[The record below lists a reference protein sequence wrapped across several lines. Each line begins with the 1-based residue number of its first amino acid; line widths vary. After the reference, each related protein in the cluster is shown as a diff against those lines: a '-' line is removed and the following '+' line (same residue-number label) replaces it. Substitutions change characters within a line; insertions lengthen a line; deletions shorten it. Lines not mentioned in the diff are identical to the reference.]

1 MKEMKTYTITVNGLT
16 IEASYNE
23 ETVEN
28 LFKPFLRKLTAM
40 YRAGGQRIVV
50 FLAAPPAVGK
60 TTLSL
65 FLESLSKSSD
75 EFENVKAIGLDGF
88 HYHADYLAAHTTIRD
103 GEVVEMTRVKGCPET
118 FDAEKLERTLARIH
132 TEDIKWP
139 IYFRNIH
146 DVIEDGDRVTGNIVL
161 LEGNWLL
168 LKDERWAA
176 VRKYAD
182 YAVMIQ
188 AEEAMLKDR
197 LIGRK
202 MQGGTSRE
210 DAEAFYEYSDSR
222 NVTRT
227 LRDSVNWDVCWK
239 VESDGDYRSC

>member
-1 MKEMKTYTITVNGLT
+1 MKNWKTYTITVNGLT
-16 IEASYNE
+16 IKASYNQD
-23 ETVEN
+23 TVEN
-28 LFKPFLRKLTAM
+28 LFFPFLRKLTEM
-40 YRAGGQRIVV
+40 HRESQKRIVV

-65 FLESLSKSSD
+65 FLESLSRSSD
-75 EFENVKAIGLDGF
+75 DLEDVKAIGLDGF
-88 HYHADYLAAHTTIRD
+88 HYHADYLASHTTFRD
-103 GEVVEMTRVKGCPET
+103 GEEVEMTKVKGCPET

-146 DVIEDGDRVTGNIVL
+146 DVVEDGDVVTGNIVL

-176 VRKYAD
+176 IRKYAD

-188 AEEAMLKDR
+188 AEESMLKER
-197 LIGRK
+197 LINRK
-202 MQGGTSRE
+202 MQGGTNRE

-227 LRDSVNWDVCWK
+227 LQDSVNWDVCWK
-239 VESDGDYRSC
+239 VEADGDFQQV